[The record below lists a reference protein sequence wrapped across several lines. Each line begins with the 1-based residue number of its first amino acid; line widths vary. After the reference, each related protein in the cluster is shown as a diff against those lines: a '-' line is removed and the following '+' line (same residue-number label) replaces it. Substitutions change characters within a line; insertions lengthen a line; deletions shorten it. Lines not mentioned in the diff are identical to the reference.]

1 VRAAVFTTP
10 DANHFRRAST
20 VVAALAGAG
29 VEVRVYTDRRFG
41 PEVEAAGATL
51 ADVFT
56 PFPLDSADAVSI
68 PRSCR
73 DVAWAGVFG
82 DAIIREAAAFAP
94 DVVLYDSFA
103 VIGRVVGTALGI
115 PYVSIVAGHN
125 MDPARVIPEIE
136 RDPRVKLAP
145 ECLAAVEVLRSRHG
159 WADASPFSYYSALS
173 PHLNLYCEP
182 PAFLTE
188 AERPPFA
195 PLAFWGS
202 VRAVDEG
209 AVRPPRERARPPRRV
224 YASMGTIVWRY
235 WAAEAHAALRAV
247 AGVVERSS
255 GMQAVLS
262 VGGYPLDDAAMA
274 ELERPNVRVMRW
286 ADQWEE
292 LREADA
298 FFTHCGLNSSHE
310 ACFHRV
316 PMIAYPFFGD
326 QPGLA
331 ARCGELGLAVALA
344 ESRAPVTEEHVAA
357 ALERLNDQ
365 APAIDAALELAHARE
380 LEVIAGRP
388 AVVDQ
393 ILALA

>member
-73 DVAWAGVFG
+73 DVTWAGVFG

-103 VIGRVVGTALGI
+103 VIGRVVGVALGV
-115 PYVSIVAGHN
+115 PYVSVVAGHN
-125 MDPARVIPEIE
+125 MDPARVVQELA
-136 RDPRVKLAP
+136 RDPRVKIAP
-145 ECLAAVEVLRSRHG
+145 ECLAAVEVLRTRHG
-159 WADASPFSYYSALS
+159 WEDASPFSYSAALS

-188 AERPPFA
+188 AERPPFE

-202 VRAVDEG
+202 VRAVDR
-209 AVRPPRERARPPRRV
+209 AVARSPRERPPRRV
-224 YASMGTIVWRY
+224 YASMGTIIWRY
-235 WAAEAHAALRAV
+235 WAAEALAALRAV
-247 AGVVERSS
+247 AGVVERTS
-255 GMQAVLS
+255 GMEAVISL
-262 VGGYPLDDAAMA
+262 GGYPLEDAAMA
-274 ELERPNVRVMRW
+274 ELERPDVRVVRW

-292 LREADA
+292 LRTADA
-298 FFTHCGLNSSHE
+298 FFTHCGLNSTHE
-310 ACFHRV
+310 SCFHRV
-316 PMIAYPFFGD
+316 PMVAYPFFGD

-331 ARCGELGLAVALA
+331 ARCCELRLAVPLA

-357 ALERLNDQ
+357 ALGRLSDE
-365 APAIDAALELAHARE
+365 APAMDAALELAHARE

-388 AVVDQ
+388 AVIQ
-393 ILALA
+393 RIAALA